1 SAFSARTAAPMP
13 PKLLRQGR
21 SRKILFVCGVDG
33 IFWPLGAAEGVVDLA
48 GDVALEAADDL
59 FLGLPLGGAPRRV
72 GLGPRVA
79 GRAGHGDRPQRGVGL
94 PVAAA
99 VEPVA
104 ELLAGGGID
113 RAGAA
118 QRGETGL
125 AADPAGVVA
134 GGDQQGGGDLS
145 GHALLGQELR
155 RRGAREEFL

>member
-1 SAFSARTAAPMP
+1 MARQNARLPAEAPTSRPELKDLVCLRRGWHSLAA
-13 PKLLRQGR
+13 
-21 SRKILFVCGVDG
+21 
-33 IFWPLGAAEGVVDLA
+33 GAAEGVVDLA

-59 FLGLPLGGAPRRV
+59 FPGLALGGAPGRV
-72 GLGPRVA
+72 GLGARVV
-79 GRAGHGDRPQRGVGL
+79 GQAGHGDRPQRGVGL

-118 QRGETGL
+118 QRGEAGL

-134 GGDQQGGGDLS
+134 GGG
-145 GHALLGQELR
+145 
-155 RRGAREEFL
+155 